1 MAEEKREKG
10 WLVRLDDRLREPMQ
24 WLAEQEDRTPA
35 SLARHLLRQA
45 VQSKLKASGRD
56 AI

>member
-1 MAEEKREKG
+1 MAEKSVKRG
-10 WLVRLDDRLREPMQ
+10 GLFRLDDSLREPMQ